1 MKKFLLQR
9 MVVFC
14 TITFVFLC
22 SCSDPFKN
30 KYAGKWIEVKREV
43 DIINIDKN
51 NEDYI
56 VTYEGKRLPAVY
68 KDRNLEVTI
77 GGLKPTMM
85 LDEQT
90 DRILFL
96 EKEYIRIENSFTSK
110 ICGIWQLTTEGN
122 YLKIIK
128 DERGRFK
135 FSEGYKNEGYS
146 EIYWPETM
154 LEYGDGIYLKPL
166 DGKLIGKF
174 VSYNF
179 RATHGQ
185 PFTYNL
191 TLELTSN
198 NKLLYSVNSELGDG
212 ESTEATKTSN

>member
-1 MKKFLLQR
+1 MKTNIIQR
-9 MVVFC
+9 MILYLFIISLVY
-14 TITFVFLC
+14 

-30 KYAGKWIEVKREV
+30 KYAGKWIEVKNEI
-43 DIINIDKN
+43 DTISIDKN

-56 VTYEGKRLPAVY
+56 VTYEGKRLPAIY

-96 EKEYIRIENSFTSK
+96 EKEYIRFEKSFTSR
-110 ICGIWQLTTEGN
+110 ICGIWQLKTEGS
-122 YLKIIK
+122 YLKITK
-128 DERGRFK
+128 DSYGRFV
-135 FSEGYKNEGYS
+135 FNEGYKNEGYT

-154 LEYGDGIYLKPL
+154 LEYGDAIYLKPL
-166 DGKLIGKF
+166 DGKLKGSF

-179 RATHGQ
+179 RPTHGQ
-185 PFTYNL
+185 PFTYNI
-191 TLELTSN
+191 TIEITSDD
-198 NKLLYSVNSELGDG
+198 KLLYNMDNNVI
-212 ESTEATKTSN
+212 EATKISN